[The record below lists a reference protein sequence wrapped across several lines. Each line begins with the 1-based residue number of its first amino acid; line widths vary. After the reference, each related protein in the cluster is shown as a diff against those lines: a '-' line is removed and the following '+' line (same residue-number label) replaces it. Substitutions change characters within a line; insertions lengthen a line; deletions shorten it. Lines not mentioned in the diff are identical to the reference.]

1 MNVTL
6 KPAALSRIIADYA
19 VDTRAADIPAR
30 SLAAAAAIFADTLG
44 VAWGGTDAPGVGPL
58 RGRALATGGRGE
70 AQLWGGPVFVPAQT
84 AALVNGVAA
93 AALDYDTVHEA
104 AGVHADAVVSP
115 AVFAVAQQQHASGRD
130 FLAALTLGND
140 ITCRLALATT
150 AHSGWFYS
158 SIHGV
163 FGTAA
168 ACARLLGL
176 DAGQTAHALGIA
188 LSLVGGTQQ
197 PMVERSLT
205 KRLQSAFAA
214 QAGVQAAQ
222 LAADGITGPEAAFE
236 GRYGF
241 YAMYEDG
248 DPAIA
253 LQGLGQRFE
262 HGEVIFKKFPT
273 CACGHAASQA
283 ALELIARTP
292 VRPEQIAGIVITITP
307 YMNRLVGSP
316 FSPDPNPQVAAQF
329 SVQYHVASI
338 LLRGRLGLAEL
349 DAASVRDPAI
359 AALVARS
366 RVELSGGPDDR
377 LSPAAV
383 ALHLT
388 DGSILRQACRR
399 LPGTRETPL
408 SADENAAKFADVTS
422 RGVFPLS
429 GEQGRLLRARVDGVA
444 ALADMAAFFD
454 GIV

>member
-1 MNVTL
+1 M
-6 KPAALSRIIADYA
+6 
-19 VDTRAADIPAR
+19 
-30 SLAAAAAIFADTLG
+30 
-44 VAWGGTDAPGVGPL
+44 
-58 RGRALATGGRGE
+58 
-70 AQLWGGPVFVPAQT
+70 
-84 AALVNGVAA
+84 
-93 AALDYDTVHEA
+93 
-104 AGVHADAVVSP
+104 
-115 AVFAVAQQQHASGRD
+115 
-130 FLAALTLGND
+130 
-140 ITCRLALATT
+140 
-150 AHSGWFYS
+150 
-158 SIHGV
+158 
-163 FGTAA
+163 
-168 ACARLLGL
+168 
-176 DAGQTAHALGIA
+176 
-188 LSLVGGTQQ
+188 
-197 PMVERSLT
+197 
-205 KRLQSAFAA
+205 
-214 QAGVQAAQ
+214 
-222 LAADGITGPEAAFE
+222 AADGITGPEAAFE

-292 VRPEQIAGIVITITP
+292 VQPEQIAGIVITITP
-307 YMNRLVGSP
+307 YMNPLVGSP

-329 SVQYHVASI
+329 SVQYHVASV

-349 DAASVRDPAI
+349 DADSVRDPVI

-408 SADENAAKFADVTS
+408 SADEHAAKFADVTS
-422 RGVFPLS
+422 RGVYPLS